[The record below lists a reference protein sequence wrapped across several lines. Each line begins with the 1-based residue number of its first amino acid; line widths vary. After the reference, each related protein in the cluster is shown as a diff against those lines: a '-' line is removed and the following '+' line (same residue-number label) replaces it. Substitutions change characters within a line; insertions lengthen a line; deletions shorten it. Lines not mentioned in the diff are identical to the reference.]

1 MARQGFVV
9 LTGNK
14 EPVSAKLKARSTKA
28 LRGETLQLA
37 VENTELEEQLEKLR
51 REGQRLREEKRQAGG
66 FHWKTGQTGALT
78 LPSNA
83 VPRQGSKVGSGKVRI
98 RVLKEQVEEVKKAIP
113 VSSPQTKWVT
123 EAKRAKKC
131 GQCENKPALL
141 VCVECG
147 EDFCVPCF
155 SRMHHKGA
163 LRAHRSHPIQQSET
177 ASLTLTPDVVQRFK
191 RDMGSAADGRD
202 VRERGFA
209 KFSNTTPPLSNT
221 RAQDTGVGFTSPS
234 PPSTEV
240 RERRKVDG
248 RASGFGQRGLEG
260 GAKSGQT
267 IGPIEAEATQ
277 GGRRGR
283 QVGGVQKPGGK
294 ETRGTSGPG
303 EVSSRWGAGGTGGAR
318 GSLLEGNFSEE
329 ESSREFQ
336 EAVAAWRGAAGP
348 CAPGPE
354 RTTRGSV
361 SVSVEAREEIPIPG
375 KALLSLNF
383 PENSALSYMDR
394 LLLKKHRRTP
404 LEGLGGEAAEWRML
418 ERRSVQFDHGD
429 ENVSENLE
437 ERKYYVEIFAAPQ
450 TSIREPRP
458 ESSLTIVEMAE
469 GENFLEETEGFVLEE
484 DGSPVN
490 ISCSDEVEPR
500 YLAQHSPLLDG
511 GREVSART
519 PRQQAPNPVTPSPC
533 GDLDASERGLTT
545 EPSEDLKNV
554 GSRIKLELPDYQGL
568 QGFFSIGLS
577 AGGEHS
583 GSRHGQ
589 NGTDLNGS
597 RPACGTVSAR
607 TNADA
612 ARTASASGAALS
624 LLSGRHGDSRW
635 RADDSLG
642 LCADAELT
650 KAVMEES
657 RSHRQRGGSAYRPR
671 SPATRLAARRDAA
684 RSAASATA
692 RPSSSPSSSSPSS
705 SRSTFTPLTPL
716 SLRPT
721 RSGGPSRG
729 VRMSG
734 ALDVESNRDSDEDEE
749 RIVGSLERELALAVQ
764 NLHQGSPGES
774 G

>member
-1 MARQGFVV
+1 MERQGFVV

-14 EPVSAKLKARSTKA
+14 EPVSAKLKARSSTQA

-51 REGQRLREEKRQAGG
+51 REGQRLREEKRSVLETQPMPHSSSWFFRQAGG

-163 LRAHRSHPIQQSET
+163 LRAHRSHPIQ
-177 ASLTLTPDVVQRFK
+177 
-191 RDMGSAADGRD
+191 
-202 VRERGFA
+202 
-209 KFSNTTPPLSNT
+209 TPPLSNT
-221 RAQDTGVGFTSPS
+221 RAQDTGVGFTLPS

-277 GGRRGR
+277 GGRRGGGE
-283 QVGGVQKPGGK
+283 VGGVQKPGGK

-303 EVSSRWGAGGTGGAR
+303 EVSSRRGDGGTGGGR

-394 LLLKKHRRTP
+394 LLLKKHRRRTP

-429 ENVSENLE
+429 ENASENLE

-450 TSIREPRP
+450 ASIREPRP

-490 ISCSDEVEPR
+490 VSCSDEVEPR

-519 PRQQAPNPVTPSPC
+519 PRQQAPKPVTPSPR

-589 NGTDLNGS
+589 NGTDLHGS

-612 ARTASASGAALS
+612 ARTASASGGALS

-692 RPSSSPSSSSPSS
+692 RPSSSPSSS
-705 SRSTFTPLTPL
+705 RSTFTPLTPL

-721 RSGGPSRG
+721 RSGGPGRG

>member
-1 MARQGFVV
+1 MERQGFVV
-9 LTGNK
+9 LPGNK
-14 EPVSAKLKARSTKA
+14 EPVSAKLKARSSAQA
-28 LRGETLQLA
+28 LRGETLRLA
-37 VENTELEEQLEKLR
+37 VDNTELEEQLEKLR

-66 FHWKTGQTGALT
+66 FHWKTGKTGALT

-163 LRAHRSHPIQQSET
+163 LRSHRSHPIQSET
-177 ASLTLTPDVVQRFK
+177 VTLTLTPDVVQRFK

-202 VRERGFA
+202 VRERGFP

-240 RERRKVDG
+240 SERRKLDG
-248 RASGFGQRGLEG
+248 RAPGFGQRGLEE

-277 GGRRGR
+277 GGRRGG
-283 QVGGVQKPGGK
+283 QIAGVRKPGGK
-294 ETRGTSGPG
+294 ETRGASGPG
-303 EVSSRWGAGGTGGAR
+303 EVSSRRGDGGTGGGR
-318 GSLLEGNFSEE
+318 GTLLEGDFSEE
-329 ESSREFQ
+329 ESSRAFQ

-348 CAPGPE
+348 CSPGPE

-404 LEGLGGEAAEWRML
+404 IEGLGGEAAEWRMQ

-429 ENVSENLE
+429 ENASGNLE

-450 TSIREPRP
+450 ASIREPRP

-490 ISCSDEVEPR
+490 ISYSDEVEPR

-519 PRQQAPNPVTPSPC
+519 PRQQAPKPVTPSPR
-533 GDLDASERGLTT
+533 GDLDTSERGLTT

-597 RPACGTVSAR
+597 RPTCGTISAR

-635 RADDSLG
+635 RADNSLG

-650 KAVMEES
+650 KAVLEES
-657 RSHRQRGGSAYRPR
+657 RSHRQMGGSAYRPR
-671 SPATRLAARRDAA
+671 SPATRLAAHRDAA

-692 RPSSSPSSSSPSS
+692 RPSSSPSSS
-705 SRSTFTPLTPL
+705 RSTSSPLTPL

-721 RSGGPSRG
+721 RSGGPGRG

-749 RIVGSLERELALAVQ
+749 RIVGSLERELALAAVQ
-764 NLHQGSPGES
+764 NLQQGSPGES